1 MSPREQGG
9 LQSPET
15 REGETMERIYLD
27 NAATTWPKPLCVRQA
42 MLESMEQFGANPG
55 RGGHTMSL
63 AASEAVY
70 HCRET
75 AARMFHLANPAGVV
89 FTMNCTMSLNL
100 VLKGLLKNGGH
111 VVVSSLE
118 HNAVMRPL
126 TALSVRRP
134 VFTMAR
140 VVPEDDDQTVDNF
153 RRCLTPYTKAI
164 VCIHASNVFGCRLP
178 IRRLG
183 QLAREYGLLF
193 VVDAAQTAGVLPIDM
208 QRDNI
213 DYLCVPGH
221 KGLYGPMGTGMLLCA
236 ADKPLPTLIEGG
248 TGSQSLLLSQPE
260 ELPDRLES
268 GTVNLP
274 GICGLRAG
282 MEWVMQ
288 QGVESIGREE
298 MWHLSLLYEHLSR
311 MPRVRLYTPRPTL
324 DRSAP
329 VLSFNLNGQKSEET
343 AARLNE
349 AGVAVRAGLHCA
361 PSAHRQFHTLPD
373 GTVRMAPSL
382 FTTDEE
388 MEKTCKILWEFQ

>member
-1 MSPREQGG
+1 MSPREQSASQRPMNRNGDASE
-9 LQSPET
+9 L
-15 REGETMERIYLD
+15 IYLD

-42 MLESMEQFGANPG
+42 MLESMEQYGANPG
-55 RGGHTMSL
+55 RGGHAMSL
-63 AASEAVY
+63 RASEEVY
-70 HCRET
+70 RCREA
-75 AARMFHLANPAGVV
+75 AARLFHLANPAGVV
-89 FTMNCTMSLNL
+89 FTMNCTMSLNI

-134 VFTMAR
+134 VYTAAK
-140 VVPEDDDQTVDNF
+140 VVPGDDDETVDNF
-153 RRCLTPYTKAI
+153 RRCITPFTKAI
-164 VCIHASNVFGCRLP
+164 VCTHASNVFGLRLP

-183 QLAREYGLLF
+183 RLAREYGLLF
-193 VVDAAQTAGVLPIDM
+193 VVDGAQSAGVLPIDM
-208 QRDNI
+208 QRDCI

-221 KGLYGPMGTGMLLCA
+221 KGLYGPMGTGMLLCGPE
-236 ADKPLPTLIEGG
+236 KPLPTLIEGG
-248 TGSQSLLLSQPE
+248 TGSQSLLLTQPD

-288 QGVESIGREE
+288 QGIENIGREE
-298 MWHLSLLYEHLSR
+298 IWHLSMLYEHLSR
-311 MPRVRLYTPRPTL
+311 MPRVQLYVPRPSL

-329 VLSFNLNGQKSEET
+329 VLSFNLDGQKSEKI
-343 AARLNE
+343 AARLDE
-349 AGVAVRAGLHCA
+349 AGIAVRAGLHCA

-388 MEKTCKILWEFQ
+388 IERTCKILWEFQ

>member
-1 MSPREQGG
+1 MSPREKRVP
-9 LQSPET
+9 QSPRD
-15 REGETMERIYLD
+15 REGGIKEMIYLD

-42 MLESMEQFGANPG
+42 MVESMEQFGANPG
-55 RGGHTMSL
+55 RGGHSMSL

-70 HCRET
+70 RCRET
-75 AARMFHLANPAGVV
+75 AARMFHLDNPAGVV
-89 FTMNCTMSLNL
+89 FTMNCTMSLNI

-134 VFTMAR
+134 VYTAAK
-140 VVPEDDDQTVDNF
+140 VVPGDDDQTVNNF

-164 VCIHASNVFGCRLP
+164 VCLHASNVFGFRLP

-208 QRDNI
+208 QQDNI

-236 ADKPLPTLIEGG
+236 PEKPLPTLMEGG
-248 TGSQSLLLSQPE
+248 TGSQSLLLTQPE
-260 ELPDRLES
+260 ELPDRMES

-282 MEWVMQ
+282 MEWVMEH
-288 QGVESIGREE
+288 GVEAIGREE
-298 MWHLSLLYEHLSR
+298 TWHLSMLYEHLSR
-311 MPRVRLYTPRPTL
+311 MPKVRLYAPRPSL

-329 VLSFNLNGQKSEET
+329 VLSFNLDGKKSEET
-343 AARLNE
+343 AALLSE
-349 AGVAVRAGLHCA
+349 AGVAVRAGIQCA
-361 PSAHRQFHTLPD
+361 PSAHRQMHTLPD

-388 MEKTCKILWEFQ
+388 IEKTCKILWEFQ